1 MPQVGS
7 AWYEL
12 GLKDASLLE
21 ALQRDEGK
29 IKHAGAEAEA
39 AFDGKASAGAAAL
52 GREVES
58 TGKKAGGFGD
68 TFRGV
73 AQGALM
79 GVGIAAF
86 SAVTN
91 AVGGMASAIIGG
103 ASDWNENLSKSQVVF
118 GRFAGD
124 IEQWSKDAPTHLA
137 MTESAALAAAGTL
150 GNLFVS
156 LKLGEEPAAKMS
168 KSLIELATD
177 LGSFNNVSPEEALD
191 ALRSGLIGETEP
203 LRRFGVNL
211 NEATVAQEALN
222 LGLIKN
228 VKEAIT
234 PAIRAQAA
242 YALILDQTKTAQ
254 GDFARTSEGFANSTR
269 IANAKLNDELAKL
282 GQRVLPMLV
291 AIMPAVIGG
300 ISAFF
305 DVFGKLL
312 DAAGGAAKII
322 LDVALAGKGLID
334 TFLGP
339 ALPFTVALSGAM
351 IVLAGPTAIM
361 AVATGFGTIVG
372 TGLGLIDTFQS
383 IVSNSKLMTL
393 ALEALPFVVIAVAVG
408 ELISKLMTVSTIM
421 DEFSSNEI
429 TKTKAGMQTLTDQ
442 FGVNEKTVGSLGDA
456 YRALKTRLD
465 ELVPPVKAAAVEV
478 NDLSLSIDD
487 STGTFDAHAVAM
499 AGDGTATQAWADYVN
514 QSMTIAVDGFGTFQQ
529 KSSSTMN
536 AVGKDLTNIK
546 PTFEGLA
553 ADSKSRLYETGD
565 AFDKTGVW
573 IKDTVKKVKDVIRAL
588 PGDIAASLE
597 AGQNRWETAVT
608 AYKDVL
614 KNDMTEAA
622 ETAKIKAILAG
633 KNLADGLK
641 SKDAEVRAAAN
652 ALKAAAEER
661 LFALQWN
668 VPEIASKTGQTYAD
682 ALAKKEASVRK
693 AAAALGHPLEPGQ
706 ELPSPGQM
714 ETWAKA
720 AAEAYAQGLR
730 EKQAAITLA
739 AQTALTGSR
748 NVFRATSP
756 PGPLSPLHEIDI
768 WGANTAAAWV
778 RGLSDVLAAAPA
790 KIAPGLSTVRR
801 QFMDLVIDAAAAV
814 RGLAVASA
822 TPTASAWDAAAAAAR
837 GIGDPN
843 AGLPPLPDYGVPDY
857 SPAPDFSYAPAAA
870 ANSVTNNYSNV
881 FNIDVG
887 GIHIGSFSG
896 SGSIDDFR
904 HALGRELRLAMRQAP
919 IVGRT

>member
-39 AFDGKASAGAAAL
+39 AFDGKAASGAAAL

-91 AVGGMASAIIGG
+91 AVGGMANAIIGG

-118 GRFAGD
+118 GRFAGE

-137 MTESAALAAAGTL
+137 MTQSAALAAAGTL

-222 LGLIKN
+222 LGLIKST
-228 VKEAIT
+228 KEAVT

-282 GQRVLPMLV
+282 GQRVLPVLV
-291 AIMPAVIGG
+291 AIMPAVIAGV
-300 ISAFF
+300 STFF

-312 DAAGGAAKII
+312 DVAGGAVKII
-322 LDVALAGKGLID
+322 ADVAGAGKGLID
-334 TFLGP
+334 QFLGP

-361 AVATGFGTIVG
+361 AVASGIGTIVG

-383 IVSNSKLMTL
+383 VISNSKLLTL

-408 ELISKLMTVSTIM
+408 ELISKLNTIGTIM

-429 TKTKAGMQTLTDQ
+429 VKTKAGMQTLTDQ

-456 YRALKTRLD
+456 YRALKARLD
-465 ELVPPVKAAAVEV
+465 ELQPPAKAAATEV

-487 STGTFDAHAVAM
+487 STGSFDAHTVAM
-499 AGDGTATQAWADYVN
+499 SGNGTAAGAWAAYVGAA
-514 QSMTIAVDGFGTFQQ
+514 QTAAVDGFGNLQ
-529 KSSSTMN
+529 N
-536 AVGKDLTNIK
+536 AVTVTGQTFGTELPKAQAVVQTLATNVQEK
-546 PTFEGLA
+546 LA
-553 ADSKSRLYETGD
+553 AAGD
-565 AFDKTGVW
+565 AFDALNKPV
-573 IKDTVKKVKDVIRAL
+573 VAAAKKVSEVIRAL
-588 PGDIAASLE
+588 PGDIASSLE
-597 AGQNRWETAVT
+597 AGQDRWTAAVKF
-608 AYKDVL
+608 YGKVL
-614 KNDMTEAA
+614 ENDMTEAA

-641 SKDAEVRAAAN
+641 SKDAEVRAAAQ

-668 VPEIASKTGQTYAD
+668 VPEIALKTGQSYAD

-706 ELPSPGQM
+706 ELPSPAQM

-801 QFMDLVIDAAAAV
+801 QFMDLVTDAAAAV

-837 GIGDPN
+837 GDPN

-896 SGSIDDFR
+896 PGSIDDFR